1 MTKSPVTGAFKFRT
15 DVMVQNYEWL

>member
-15 DVMVQNYEWL
+15 DVMVQKYARL